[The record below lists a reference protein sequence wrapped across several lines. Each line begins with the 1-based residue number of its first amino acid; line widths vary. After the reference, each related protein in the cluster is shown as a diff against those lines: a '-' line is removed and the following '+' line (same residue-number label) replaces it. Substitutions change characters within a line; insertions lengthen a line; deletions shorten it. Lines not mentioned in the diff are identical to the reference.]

1 MADKTIT
8 IEKSVSTSKESWRQ
22 IFSILEWIALS
33 AFLLS
38 IILFAYKRPFSLLNQ
53 IDACL
58 WGEFGSFVGGVIG
71 TFVAYISVRLLV
83 KTLDAQLKSNED
95 ISKSNERTAA
105 TYDLQHFNE
114 MFKTLF
120 ELYKNV
126 LNDYKIEGC
135 QNGHESFK
143 ILTKQFSGP
152 DTRAR
157 LSEDSLDMQGRNN
170 VAIACYEKFY
180 ADNSDV
186 LSVHFRI
193 LYRIFQLIHTASI
206 SDTNRLVVAKIVR
219 CQLSEE
225 ELLLLRYN
233 AMTKCGEKM
242 QVYINQYNLL
252 KHLPFLSILEFAPIF
267 DKLKGNTYVNCIN
280 VELHSLHGEVR
291 DLFLKRS
298 EKEKTLE
305 KYVGDKKY
313 QIRLTVKQ
321 DNSVFKIELIKKN
334 KHNTDVYS
342 NCTKAFDELNNTDL
356 SILLELFVREVFFY
370 SNYNQYNNIDKIT
383 ITPEI
388 TQQQHSKKT
397 IVSLEISHNEAYE
410 LICCKTQIE
419 NPMKS
424 LKKSS

>member
-8 IEKSVSTSKESWRQ
+8 IEKSVSTSKERWRQ
-22 IFSILEWIALS
+22 IFSILEWIALG

-120 ELYKNV
+120 DLYKNV
-126 LNDYKIEGC
+126 LNDYKIEGY

-143 ILTKQFSGP
+143 VLTKNFSGP
-152 DTRAR
+152 DTRTR
-157 LSEDSLDMQGRNN
+157 LTDGSLDMQSRNN
-170 VAIACYEKFY
+170 VAIASYEKFY

-206 SDTNRLVVAKIVR
+206 SDANRLVVAKIVR

-242 QVYINQYNLL
+242 QVYINQYNVL
-252 KHLPFLSILEFAPIF
+252 KHLPYLSILEFAPIY
-267 DKLKGNTYVNCIN
+267 DKLKRNTYINCIN
-280 VELHSLHGEVR
+280 VELYSLHCEVR

-298 EKEKTLE
+298 EKDKIQE
-305 KYVGDKKY
+305 KY
-313 QIRLTVKQ
+313 I
-321 DNSVFKIELIKKN
+321 NSSLI
-334 KHNTDVYS
+334 
-342 NCTKAFDELNNTDL
+342 L
-356 SILLELFVREVFFY
+356 
-370 SNYNQYNNIDKIT
+370 
-383 ITPEI
+383 
-388 TQQQHSKKT
+388 
-397 IVSLEISHNEAYE
+397 
-410 LICCKTQIE
+410 
-419 NPMKS
+419 
-424 LKKSS
+424 